1 MIKFG
6 PSGNSVNFALAGHKT
21 TEESAVW
28 VKNMGL
34 DAFEYSFGRGVAMGD
49 ERALSVRSAFE
60 NAEISLSVHAP
71 YYINFANPDPEMI
84 EKSVGYVIE
93 SAKKCKLMGGKRII
107 FHPASQGKD
116 KRDVAFSRTK
126 DNFKLLAERI
136 RGEGL
141 DDMMYCPETMG
152 KLAQIGT
159 VDEIGDLCA
168 LDELFTPTVD
178 FGHVNAYEHGS
189 LKTTEDFYDRLSLL
203 IEKIGFERMK
213 NFHVHFSKI
222 MYSAKGEIKHLNF
235 DDEIFGPRFEPL
247 ADALIKLDLE
257 PVVICESAGNQD
269 IDAKYMKDVY
279 FAKKNLIGGMR

>member
-21 TEESAVW
+21 AEESAVW
-28 VKNMGL
+28 VKDMGL
-34 DAFEYSFGRGVAMGD
+34 DAFEYSFGRGILLGE
-49 ERALSVRSAFE
+49 ERALSIRAAFQT
-60 NAEISLSVHAP
+60 AGVEISVHAP

-84 EKSVGYVIE
+84 EKSIGYVID
-93 SAKKCKLMGGKRII
+93 SAKKCKIMGGNRIV

-116 KRDVAFSRTK
+116 KRDVAFSRTL
-126 DNFKLLAERI
+126 DNFKKLADRI
-136 RGEGL
+136 RAEGL
-141 DDMMYCPETMG
+141 DDMTYCPETMG

-159 VDEIGDLCA
+159 VPEVGELCST
-168 LDELFTPTVD
+168 DELFIPTVD

-189 LKTTEDFYDRLSLL
+189 LKTTEDFYARLCLL
-203 IEKIGFERMK
+203 IEKIGFDRMRH
-213 NFHVHFSKI
+213 FHVHFSKI

-235 DDEIFGPRFEPL
+235 DDEVYGPNFEPL

-269 IDAKYMKDVY
+269 FDAKYMKDVY
-279 FAKKNLIGGMR
+279 FSKKSLK